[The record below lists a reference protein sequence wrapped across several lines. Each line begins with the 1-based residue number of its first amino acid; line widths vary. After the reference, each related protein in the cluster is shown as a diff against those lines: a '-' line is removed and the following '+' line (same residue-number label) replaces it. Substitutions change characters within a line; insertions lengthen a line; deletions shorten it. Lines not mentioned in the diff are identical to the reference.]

1 MYIRAHNMYAVQAWL
16 LTIKRAYGN
25 MQVVMVQN
33 KNKKNNTMTRLT
45 PLLAASVVV
54 VSSIMMPTIVRA
66 DQFQSQIDALELQ
79 KNSNAQNSQG
89 LAATAS
95 TIQGEINALAQQIAS
110 IQSQIDTNT
119 SRQQDLTNQIDAAQK
134 RVEEQKGLLSAN
146 IRSMYIEGDIS
157 PLEMIASSKNLG
169 DFVDKQEY
177 RDRIKDSISSTMDE
191 IERLKKQLDGQKKEI
206 TKIINEQKSLRG
218 TLTIKNQEAGTKLAS
233 VNQDKAG
240 FDAQIN
246 AESKEITKLQK
257 EVQQMQAE
265 LARVNSTT
273 IKTKPSQGSLSQGQM
288 IGTVGSTGNS
298 TGAHLHL
305 RAQRNGR
312 AVNPA
317 QFLGNRWANPVSGPI
332 TQNFGENPYRYGYG
346 AAGHDGMDFGVS
358 AGTPIRA
365 VEPGTVYKGWSRS
378 FFSGDYFGC
387 MAMVEHSD
395 GLISIYAHMQAQNCD

>member
-1 MYIRAHNMYAVQAWL
+1 MYAVQAWL

-240 FDAQIN
+240 FDAQI
-246 AESKEITKLQK
+246 ASQSQQIT
-257 EVQQMQAE
+257 E
-265 LARVNSTT
+265 
-273 IKTKPSQGSLSQGQM
+273 
-288 IGTVGSTGNS
+288 
-298 TGAHLHL
+298 L
-305 RAQRNGR
+305 RAQQR
-312 AVNPA
+312 AANARLGGNAVPGDPSKGGYPA
-317 QFLGNRWANPVSGPI
+317 KWANAPQDSMVDSWGMYNRECVSYTAWKVHQSGRNMPHWGGHGNANQWPGNARAANIPVDDKPRLGDVAVSMNGYYGHVMYVEGYNEDRS
-332 TQNFGENPYRYGYG
+332 QVWVSQYNYSVRGEYSEMWI
-346 AAGHDGMDFGVS
+346 AS
-358 AGTPIRA
+358 
-365 VEPGTVYKGWSRS
+365 KGLQ
-378 FFSGDYFGC
+378 FIHF
-387 MAMVEHSD
+387 
-395 GLISIYAHMQAQNCD
+395 